1 MSKAFE
7 GSKAFLNIP
16 IGIARDKDLLKK
28 PKTILLMG
36 EIVSMLN
43 VTGEFFMS
51 NKKIAS
57 RLDVTTRTVSDY
69 LDILEHKRLI
79 SREKVVS
86 DENGAIIGRKIRA
99 GADLVKYISIGWGN
113 ELHGGSEAGFY
124 TLVKPTSHK
133 KNRDNRTINRTE
145 EDINSSPA
153 KKQDEPPIPY
163 KEIINYLNFKTRKH
177 LDYRTKSYQQLI
189 RGRWNDDVRKDKTPE
204 QKLADFKKV
213 IDNKAFD
220 WQGDAKMWNYMKP
233 STLFAPSHFDEYLNQ
248 NEIRYVPPTNGGYG
262 GEADLP
268 LLPDDDDLPF

>member
-1 MSKAFE
+1 
-7 GSKAFLNIP
+7 
-16 IGIARDKDLLKK
+16 
-28 PKTILLMG
+28 MG

-113 ELHGGSEAGFY
+113 ELHGGSEADFY

-163 KEIINYLNFKTRKH
+163 KEIIDYLNQKTGAHYKATSKANQRLIKARFKEGYK
-177 LDYRTKSYQQLI
+177 LD
-189 RGRWNDDVRKDKTPE
+189 
-204 QKLADFKKV
+204 DFKKV
-213 IDNKAFD
+213 IDNKAFE
-220 WQGDAKMWNYMKP
+220 WQHTDMWQFMRP
-233 STLFAPSHFDEYLNQ
+233 STLFSPSHFDDYLNA
-248 NEIRYVPPTNGGYG
+248 NNLDKHKNKPTSGGYDSTQV
-262 GEADLP
+262 DLSEVNN
-268 LLPDDDDLPF
+268 DDLPF